1 MAELNTLARPYAR
14 AAFETACD
22 SADLVGW
29 SRRLGLLA
37 RVTQD
42 SSVNELLTSP
52 GQTGTQKA
60 SVLREICGDDLDRPT
75 ENFLLILSENR
86 RLQLLACIF
95 DQFEVLK
102 ANHEKAVDVDIMAA
116 KELESE
122 QLNKLNNVLAK
133 KLGRKINMQVRLD
146 QNLLGGVVIRA
157 GDTIIDG
164 SIRGRLTK
172 LADSLNI

>member
-52 GQTGTQKA
+52 SQTGTQKA

-75 ENFLLILSENR
+75 ENFLLILSGNELPIKR
-86 RLQLLACIF
+86 
-95 DQFEVLK
+95 
-102 ANHEKAVDVDIMAA
+102 
-116 KELESE
+116 ELE
-122 QLNKLNNVLAK
+122 VV
-133 KLGRKINMQVRLD
+133 KISN
-146 QNLLGGVVIRA
+146 
-157 GDTIIDG
+157 IIG
-164 SIRGRLTK
+164 LELSQ
-172 LADSLNI
+172 